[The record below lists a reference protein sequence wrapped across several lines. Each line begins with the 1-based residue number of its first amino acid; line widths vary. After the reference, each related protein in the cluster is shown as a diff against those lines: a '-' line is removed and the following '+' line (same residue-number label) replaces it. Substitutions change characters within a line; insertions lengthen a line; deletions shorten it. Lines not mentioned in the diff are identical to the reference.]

1 MQVCT
6 HACTHTHTLTQKCTH
21 THAHTHTHH
30 ACTHTHTSTHTH
42 THTHTH
48 HINYTH
54 TYTHTK
60 YLTVNESALCVAGP
74 FQLGLQFCQ
83 LTGQSCVLFLQVSH
97 DQLHNTQ
104 GEIVSVS
111 LHMTTVSLRNTPG
124 TNGQCLAPY
133 DYSIAQQHTRDK
145 WSVSCPT
152 WLQYCSATHQG
163 EMVSVLP
170 HMTTVLLSNTPVRN
184 GQCLAPHDYS
194 IAQLHTREKWS
205 VSRPTWLQYRSATHQ
220 GEMVSVSPHMTTVLL
235 SNTPVRNGQCLAPHD
250 YSITQQHTRE
260 KWPVSRPTWL

>member
-1 MQVCT
+1 MWCIQLCRYAHM
-6 HACTHTHTLTQKCTH
+6 HACTHTH
-21 THAHTHTHH
+21 THAHTHTR
-30 ACTHTHTSTHTH
+30 THTHTLTMHARTRTQARTH

-97 DQLHNTQ
+97 DQLHSTQ

-111 LHMTTVSLRNTPG
+111 PHMTTVLLRNTPG
-124 TNGQCLAPY
+124 TNGQCLAPH
-133 DYSIAQQHTRDK
+133 D
-145 WSVSCPT
+145 
-152 WLQYCSATHQG
+152 QYRSATHHG

-170 HMTTVLLSNTPVRN
+170 HMTTVSLSNTPGRN
-184 GQCLAPHDYS
+184 GQCLTPHDYS
-194 IAQLHTREKWS
+194 IAQQHTREKWS
-205 VSRPTWLQYRSATHQ
+205 VSRPT
-220 GEMVSVSPHMTTVLL
+220 
-235 SNTPVRNGQCLAPHD
+235 
-250 YSITQQHTRE
+250 
-260 KWPVSRPTWL
+260 